1 MLLCEVY
8 AGLGEDR
15 VLDLLRHISPGKL
28 RTYQMYDRIKTRMHL
43 DKINQESLRKIGP
56 RIWARI
62 LAGEEVVA
70 VEVSQAIL
78 VSHLDMIV
86 AALDFLKVP
95 HQEGFFDKDA
105 VVADYLKDDWQ
116 QRVVD
121 QLRGKYPETLLVFY
135 LNHLAHEVDPDAPVY
150 LPAAA

>member
-8 AGLGEDR
+8 AGLGQDR
-15 VLDLLRHISPGKL
+15 VNELLRLISPGKL

-43 DKINQESLRKIGP
+43 DKINQESLRKVGP
-56 RIWARI
+56 KIWARI
-62 LAGEEVVA
+62 QAKEEVVA

-86 AALDFLKVP
+86 AALDFLEVP
-95 HQEGFFDKDA
+95 HQEGFFEKDA
-105 VVADYLKDDWQ
+105 VVANYLKDNWQ
-116 QRVVD
+116 QRVID
-121 QLRGKYPETLLVFY
+121 QFRGKYPEALLVFY
-135 LNHLAHEVDPDAPVY
+135 LNHLAHEVDADAPVF